1 MDPAD
6 AAGARMLGVDVGRAE
21 RVVWL
26 VKVPAFVSGQWQA
39 LPLLQERATA
49 RARAEPVLV
58 QVITAALR
66 CAPVAPAKSCAL
78 RVPDSVS
85 FRSLHSSSELAA
97 GWDNARKADDFQ
109 RLLRCERC
117 CSGVRLWTRLLTCEP
132 CQRPGQG
139 WKRPRRCA
147 SATWHR
153 VTTVRVAS
161 AHVSWLQPR

>member
-78 RVPDSVS
+78 CVPDSVS

-117 CSGVRLWTRLLTCEP
+117 CSGVQL
-132 CQRPGQG
+132 
-139 WKRPRRCA
+139 
-147 SATWHR
+147 
-153 VTTVRVAS
+153 
-161 AHVSWLQPR
+161 